1 MATSIRMA
9 KLLTKTN
16 PGLVALIGDLKQAA
30 RENDAPIWRDLA
42 KRLSRASSRWAEVN
56 LSRLERYSAKGDI
69 LVVPGKLLGSGQ
81 ISKPIKVAAFR
92 TSKTAREKV
101 EAAGGEVLE
110 FRQLMREYPKGSGVR
125 IMG

>member
-1 MATSIRMA
+1 MA

-110 FRQLMREYPKGSGVR
+110 FGQLMREYPKGSGVR